1 MCFRWDLEIAIS
13 IDIHTV
19 IAFQVGFRIA
29 ISIDIHTVI
38 VFQVGYMAARIV
50 DEGETVVLLTGRVHK
65 DYEGKSYIDVLG
77 RYLGSLA
84 VQQGVTLILSVKK
97 SSEFLEMPIVTE
109 RYKHLYNVVS
119 ID

>member
-1 MCFRWDLEIAIS
+1 M
-13 IDIHTV
+13 V
-19 IAFQVGFRIA
+19 
-29 ISIDIHTVI
+29 
-38 VFQVGYMAARIV
+38 ARIV

-97 SSEFLEMPIVTE
+97 SS
-109 RYKHLYNVVS
+109 
-119 ID
+119 